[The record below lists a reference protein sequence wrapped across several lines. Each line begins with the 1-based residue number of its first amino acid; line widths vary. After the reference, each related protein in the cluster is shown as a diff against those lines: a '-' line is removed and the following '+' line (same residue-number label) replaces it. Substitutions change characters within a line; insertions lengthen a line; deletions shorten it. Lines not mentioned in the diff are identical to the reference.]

1 MTDSLAT
8 MLPWM
13 FMMGFMGSL
22 HCVGMCG
29 GLVTAISMSSKK
41 TWWAGLFAYQL
52 GRISTYA
59 ILGLFVGFMGLALND
74 FGGDLIQRLI
84 GTLAGSLMIIFALNL
99 AGWLPDPVQRLSIW
113 VTHKT
118 GLVQLASSLAKHAR
132 LRGWYALG
140 LVNGLLPCGLVYAAL
155 ALGIASGHAIHA
167 SLMMVSFGLGTIP
180 AMMFVPS
187 ILQKM
192 GPVLRLNTLRIA
204 ALLMIFLGLLTIF
217 RSTMPMPM
225 HAMVS

>member
-1 MTDSLAT
+1 MIDTFMPMLA
-8 MLPWM
+8 WM
-13 FMMGFMGSL
+13 FVMGFMGSL

-29 GLVTAISMSSKK
+29 GLVTAISMSAKK
-41 TWWAGLFAYQL
+41 TWWAGLFTYQL

-59 ILGLFVGFMGLALND
+59 ILGLLVGFMGLALND

-84 GTLAGSLMIIFALNL
+84 GIFAGSLMIVFALNL

-118 GLVQLASSLAKHAR
+118 GLVQLAGSLAKHAR

-155 ALGIASGHAIHA
+155 ALGIATGHAIHA
-167 SLMMVSFGLGTIP
+167 SLMMISFGLGTIP

-187 ILQKM
+187 VLQKM
-192 GPVLRLNTLRIA
+192 SPVLRLNTLRVA
-204 ALLMIFLGLLTIF
+204 ALLMMLLGLLTIF
-217 RSTMPMPM
+217 RSPMPM
-225 HAMVS
+225 HTMVP